1 MAEEIDVITS
11 ERRVTARVSSQH
23 TGEVQFREQMLWR
36 VHETIGSLL
45 FFDR

>member
-1 MAEEIDVITS
+1 MVEEIDVIAS

-23 TGEVQFREQMLWR
+23 TCEVQFREQMLWR
-36 VHETIGSLL
+36 VYETVGSLL